1 MKLLTDRQTDRQTDA
16 ECHAASLAEENVSS
30 KCTKIV
36 CSWGY
41 SRSTLTPLRE
51 FTTLPDPGAAFGKG
65 SLCAATEE
73 GGVPGVGTPVTA
85 VILLRACVDFIW
97 AQDPHASSKVYVS
110 WQ

>member
-1 MKLLTDRQTDRQTDA
+1 MRYINS
-16 ECHAASLAEENVSS
+16 HY
-30 KCTKIV
+30 I
-36 CSWGY
+36 
-41 SRSTLTPLRE
+41 TLHY
-51 FTTLPDPGAAFGKG
+51 KG

-73 GGVPGVGTPVTA
+73 GGVDTPITA